1 MIVPGSTFGLSH
13 PFAWYARV
21 RDKRTGR
28 EFTYWMNG
36 SQITRELV
44 ARHITTH
51 FPGVELLTCDPCTAP
66 PTRPLRPVPPEHYEF
81 GIRKLVEAELKGI
94 PARRPIGRTPILP
107 RREGRAR
114 LV

>member
-13 PFAWYARV
+13 PFSWYALV

-44 ARHITTH
+44 ARHIATH
-51 FPGVELLTCDPCTAP
+51 FPGVDLLSCDACTAP

-81 GIRKLVEAELKGI
+81 GIRRQVEAELRGAQSGRGI
-94 PARRPIGRTPILP
+94 QRSPILRP
-107 RREGRAR
+107 NR
-114 LV
+114 